1 MKEEEGN
8 RKPRGESGRLKL
20 TNLKLKTPPRRPE
33 GRGIGILP
41 MIPPDNIGR
50 MPMPLRMLKT

>member
-1 MKEEEGN
+1 MK
-8 RKPRGESGRLKL
+8 GETGEQRVRMLK
-20 TNLKLKTPPRRPE
+20 TYKLKTPPRRPE

-50 MPMPLRMLKT
+50 MPMPLRMLKTYKPKT